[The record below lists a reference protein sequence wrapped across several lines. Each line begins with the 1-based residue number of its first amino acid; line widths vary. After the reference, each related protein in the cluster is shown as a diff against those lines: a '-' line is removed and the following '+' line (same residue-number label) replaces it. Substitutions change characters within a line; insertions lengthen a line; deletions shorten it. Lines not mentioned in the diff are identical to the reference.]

1 MADGLGGRRPGKAV
15 GEDLRRRAVAAV
27 LERGMSYRA
36 AALKFEVCA
45 TSVLRWVRRFEE
57 RGDVRA
63 DPPRGRRSRIE
74 EERARVFG
82 ILKRRPAI
90 TVPALQRALAARG
103 LTVGDAA
110 VKRFLKRHGLQR
122 RQRLAG
128 RASASSFV
136 YDAPAGEGGAQEEES
151 R

>member
-1 MADGLGGRRPGKAV
+1 M
-15 GEDLRRRAVAAV
+15 
-27 LERGMSYRA
+27 
-36 AALKFEVCA
+36 CA

-74 EERARVFG
+74 EERARVFR

-90 TVPALQRALAARG
+90 TVPALRRALAARG

-128 RASASSFV
+128 RAPASSFV
-136 YDAPAGEGGAQEEES
+136 YDAPAGEGGAREEES

>member
-1 MADGLGGRRPGKAV
+1 MAEGLGEQRPGRAV

-27 LERGMSYRA
+27 LERGMSYREA
-36 AALKFEVCA
+36 GLKFEVSA
-45 TSVLRWVRRFEE
+45 TSVLRWVRRLRE
-57 RGDVRA
+57 RGHVRA

-74 EERARVFG
+74 EERVRVFR
-82 ILKRRPAI
+82 ILKQRPAI

-128 RASASSFV
+128 RRFRA
-136 YDAPAGEGGAQEEES
+136 GGAG
-151 R
+151 

>member
-1 MADGLGGRRPGKAV
+1 MFR
-15 GEDLRRRAVAAV
+15 
-27 LERGMSYRA
+27 
-36 AALKFEVCA
+36 
-45 TSVLRWVRRFEE
+45 
-57 RGDVRA
+57 
-63 DPPRGRRSRIE
+63 
-74 EERARVFG
+74 

-128 RASASSFV
+128 RQ
-136 YDAPAGEGGAQEEES
+136 G
-151 R
+151 

>member
-1 MADGLGGRRPGKAV
+1 
-15 GEDLRRRAVAAV
+15 
-27 LERGMSYRA
+27 MSYRA

-63 DPPRGRRSRIE
+63 DPPRGRRLRIE
-74 EERARVFG
+74 EERVRVFR

-103 LTVGDAA
+103 LAVGDAA
-110 VKRFLKRHGLQR
+110 VNGPR
-122 RQRLAG
+122 
-128 RASASSFV
+128 
-136 YDAPAGEGGAQEEES
+136 APAASPRDGDAASIPPLEATAFSGRPEPV
-151 R
+151 RCRRRR